1 MSLIEL
7 LGIIENSKALNTV
20 GTFLRW
26 YEILALAG
34 IVFAISEF
42 MGHSK
47 LRNYIFKWSNLSKY
61 FYMFSYSFMK
71 SKTTIYINQKFNHR

>member
-47 LRNYIFKWSNLSKY
+47 LNGVIYQNIF
-61 FYMFSYSFMK
+61 
-71 SKTTIYINQKFNHR
+71 

>member
-47 LRNYIFKWSNLSKY
+47 LVTIFLNGV
-61 FYMFSYSFMK
+61 
-71 SKTTIYINQKFNHR
+71 IYQNIF